1 MEGLKCEKL
10 FGPVDSDDVNLRDAS
25 DTSDSESDADD
36 EDVMADNVYSVEG
49 VDDLDDVPVG
59 EDAPD
64 TGMFDMTDAE
74 LREIVKSG
82 WIMYD
87 EEHSGELQKPAA
99 TDYYDG
105 PWGPTRSAV
114 AYAESLLAMFFYFLP
129 KALWVRIANETNQYR
144 EQNISRIAASRRAK
158 LLARQ
163 PEDPRV
169 SVPSLEEIEQGLNKF
184 KRIQP
189 HEIVH

>member
-1 MEGLKCEKL
+1 MRTRANDEDEAKSESDLHEADQDFAGLDVFDGDSFMEGLKCEKL

-87 EEHSGELQKPAA
+87 EEHSGKS
-99 TDYYDG
+99 G
-105 PWGPTRSAV
+105 
-114 AYAESLLAMFFYFLP
+114 
-129 KALWVRIANETNQYR
+129 
-144 EQNISRIAASRRAK
+144 
-158 LLARQ
+158 
-163 PEDPRV
+163 
-169 SVPSLEEIEQGLNKF
+169 
-184 KRIQP
+184 
-189 HEIVH
+189 